1 MDPNRFELDEARHTK
16 AWGASAVV
24 RNGGHSAPPQQ
35 RALLDRPARRRRGL
49 VAVLLVSLGGGG
61 LASLAVGCGKPLRSD
76 DAADVRIAKW
86 RGDHRAA
93 VSVTYDESDLL
104 SPGQRRVHHA
114 FLALAVPVDFELVTG
129 WVTTP
134 VEDRIRWLT
143 ARGFRFFGHG
153 TRHVNHDALDP
164 DEVRQSATGCYQT
177 MKRLGLKPVAFA
189 YPGGHGELP
198 RTRAAVRDAGFLS
211 ARMFRAA
218 ARRDPYI
225 VPDDVREPL
234 DWYALPSLVMMGH
247 AFDARHHAVDD
258 TAELIPYLDGAVRRT
273 AWLILTYHSI
283 DKPKGYGFYPLDG
296 VQSDLGAIK
305 ARDIWVASIND
316 ATLYVRERAAARV
329 SYRWIDRAGARS
341 ALEVSI
347 ADGLPAD
354 VYDLP
359 LTLVVRPPASWRGH
373 RAEVRDLRDHTVTLQ
388 EVPAQ
393 GGELLVAVRPD
404 ARTYAIKV
412 RRDWSSGTS

>member
-1 MDPNRFELDEARHTK
+1 MFSLLPAHRTLMDRSARR
-16 AWGASAVV
+16 AGRAVV
-24 RNGGHSAPPQQ
+24 
-35 RALLDRPARRRRGL
+35 
-49 VAVLLVSLGGGG
+49 VLLLFLGAGG
-61 LASLAVGCGKPLRSD
+61 LASLAVGSGKSRRSD

-86 RGDHRAA
+86 TDDHRAA
-93 VSVTYDESDLL
+93 VSVTYDESDLM
-104 SPGQRRVHHA
+104 SPDQRRVHHA
-114 FLALAVPVDFELVTG
+114 FLALGVPVDFELVTG
-129 WVTTP
+129 WVNRP
-134 VEDRIRWLT
+134 EEDRIRWLT

-164 DEVRQSATGCYQT
+164 DEVRQSVTGCYQA

-225 VPDDVREPL
+225 VPDDAREPL

-273 AWLILTYHSI
+273 AWLVLTYHSI
-283 DKPKGYGFYPLDG
+283 DKPKGYGFYPLAG
-296 VQSDLGAIK
+296 VQSDIEAIK
-305 ARDIWVASIND
+305 ARDIWIASIND

-329 SYRWIDRAGARS
+329 SSRWIERAGTRS
-341 ALEVSI
+341 ALEVSV

-373 RAEVRDLRDHTVTLQ
+373 RAEVRDLRDRTVTLR
-388 EVPAQ
+388 EVPAD
-393 GGELLVAVRPD
+393 GREFLLAVRPD
-404 ARTYAIKV
+404 ATTYAIKAE
-412 RRDWSSGTS
+412 RDRFSGTS

>member
-1 MDPNRFELDEARHTK
+1 MFSLL
-16 AWGASAVV
+16 
-24 RNGGHSAPPQQ
+24 
-35 RALLDRPARRRRGL
+35 RAHRTLLDRSARRRGGT
-49 VAVLLVSLGGGG
+49 VVVLLLVFLGGGG
-61 LASLAVGCGKPLRSD
+61 LASLAVGCGKPRRSD
-76 DAADVRIAKW
+76 NADVRIAKW
-86 RGDHRAA
+86 TDDHRAA
-93 VSVTYDESDLL
+93 VSVTYDESDLM

-114 FLALAVPVDFELVTG
+114 FLALGLPVDFELVTG
-129 WVTTP
+129 WVTGP
-134 VEDRIRWLT
+134 EEDRIRWLT
-143 ARGFRFFGHG
+143 ARGFHFFGHG

-164 DEVRQSATGCYQT
+164 DEVRQSITGCYQA
-177 MKRLGLKPVAFA
+177 MKQLGLKPVAFA

-211 ARMFRAA
+211 ARMFRPA

-247 AFDARHHAVDD
+247 AFDSRHHAVDD
-258 TAELIPYLDGAVRRT
+258 TAELIPYLDGAVKRT

-283 DKPKGYGFYPLDG
+283 DKPKGYGFYPLAG
-296 VQSDLGAIK
+296 VQSDVEAIK

-329 SYRWIDRAGARS
+329 SFRWIERAGTRS
-341 ALEVSI
+341 ALEVSV
-347 ADGLPAD
+347 ADGLPPD

-373 RAEVRDLRDHTVTLQ
+373 RAEVRDLRDRTVTLH
-388 EVPAQ
+388 EVPAD
-393 GGELLVAVRPD
+393 GREFLLAVRPD
-404 ARTYAIKV
+404 ATTYSIKAQ
-412 RRDWSSGTS
+412 RDRFSGTS

>member
-1 MDPNRFELDEARHTK
+1 MFSVLPAHRT
-16 AWGASAVV
+16 
-24 RNGGHSAPPQQ
+24 
-35 RALLDRPARRRRGL
+35 LLDRSARGAGGA
-49 VAVLLVSLGGGG
+49 VVVVLLLVLGAG
-61 LASLAVGCGKPLRSD
+61 LASLAAGCEKPRRSD

-86 RGDHRAA
+86 TDDHRAA
-93 VSVTYDESDLL
+93 VSVTYDESDLM

-114 FLALAVPVDFELVTG
+114 FLALGVPVDFELVTG
-129 WVTTP
+129 WVTRP
-134 VEDRIRWLT
+134 EEDRIRWLT

-164 DEVRQSATGCYQT
+164 DEVRQSITGCYQA
-177 MKRLGLKPVAFA
+177 MKHLGLKPVAFA
-189 YPGGHGELP
+189 YPGGHGDLP

-258 TAELIPYLDGAVRRT
+258 TAELVPYLDGAVRRT

-283 DKPKGYGFYPLDG
+283 DKPKGYGYYPLGG
-296 VQSDLGAIK
+296 VQSDVEAIK
-305 ARDIWVASIND
+305 ARDIWAASIND

-329 SYRWIDRAGARS
+329 SSRWIERAGIRS
-341 ALEVSI
+341 ALEVSV

-359 LTLVVRPPASWRGH
+359 LTLVVRPPSSWRGH
-373 RAEVRDLRDHTVTLQ
+373 RAEVRDLRDHTVTLH
-388 EVPAQ
+388 EVPAD
-393 GGELLVAVRPD
+393 GREFLLAVRPD
-404 ARTYAIKV
+404 ATTYAIKA
-412 RRDWSSGTS
+412 RRDRFSGTS

>member
-1 MDPNRFELDEARHTK
+1 MFSLLPAHRTLMDRSARR
-16 AWGASAVV
+16 AGRAVV
-24 RNGGHSAPPQQ
+24 
-35 RALLDRPARRRRGL
+35 
-49 VAVLLVSLGGGG
+49 VLLLFLGAGG
-61 LASLAVGCGKPLRSD
+61 LASLAVGSGKSRRSD

-86 RGDHRAA
+86 TDDHRAA
-93 VSVTYDESDLL
+93 VSVSYDESDLM
-104 SPGQRRVHHA
+104 SPDQRRVHHA
-114 FLALAVPVDFELVTG
+114 FLALGVPVDFELVTG
-129 WVTTP
+129 WVNRP
-134 VEDRIRWLT
+134 EEDRIRWLT

-164 DEVRQSATGCYQT
+164 DEVRQSVTGCYQA

-225 VPDDVREPL
+225 VPDDAREPL

-273 AWLILTYHSI
+273 AWLVLTYHSI
-283 DKPKGYGFYPLDG
+283 DKPKGYGFYPLAG
-296 VQSDLGAIK
+296 VQSDIEAIK
-305 ARDIWVASIND
+305 ARDIWIASIND

-329 SYRWIDRAGARS
+329 SSRWIERAGTRS
-341 ALEVSI
+341 ALEVSV

-373 RAEVRDLRDHTVTLQ
+373 RAEVRDLRDRTVTLR
-388 EVPAQ
+388 EVPAD
-393 GGELLVAVRPD
+393 GREFLLAVRPD
-404 ARTYAIKV
+404 ATTYAIKAE
-412 RRDWSSGTS
+412 RDRFSGTS

>member
-1 MDPNRFELDEARHTK
+1 MFSLLPAHRT
-16 AWGASAVV
+16 
-24 RNGGHSAPPQQ
+24 
-35 RALLDRPARRRRGL
+35 LLDRSARGAGGA
-49 VAVLLVSLGGGG
+49 VVVLLLFLAAGA
-61 LASLAVGCGKPLRSD
+61 LASLAVGCGKPRRSD

-86 RGDHRAA
+86 TDDHRAA
-93 VSVTYDESDLL
+93 VSVTYDESDLM

-114 FLALAVPVDFELVTG
+114 FLALGVPVDFELVTG
-129 WVTTP
+129 WVTRP
-134 VEDRIRWLT
+134 EEDRIRWLT

-164 DEVRQSATGCYQT
+164 DEVRQSITGCYQA
-177 MKRLGLKPVAFA
+177 MKQLGLKPVAFA
-189 YPGGHGELP
+189 YPGGHGDLP

-247 AFDARHHAVDD
+247 AFDSRHHAVDD
-258 TAELIPYLDGAVRRT
+258 TAELVPYLDGAVRRT

-283 DKPKGYGFYPLDG
+283 DKPKGYGFYPLAG
-296 VQSDLGAIK
+296 VQSDVEAIK
-305 ARDIWVASIND
+305 GRDIWVASIND

-329 SYRWIDRAGARS
+329 SSRWIERAGARS
-341 ALEVSI
+341 ALEVSV
-347 ADGLPAD
+347 ADGLPPD

-373 RAEVRDLRDHTVTLQ
+373 RAEVRDLRDRTVTLH
-388 EVPAQ
+388 EVPAD
-393 GGELLVAVRPD
+393 GREFLLAVRPD
-404 ARTYAIKV
+404 ATTYAIKAQ
-412 RRDWSSGTS
+412 RDRFSKTS